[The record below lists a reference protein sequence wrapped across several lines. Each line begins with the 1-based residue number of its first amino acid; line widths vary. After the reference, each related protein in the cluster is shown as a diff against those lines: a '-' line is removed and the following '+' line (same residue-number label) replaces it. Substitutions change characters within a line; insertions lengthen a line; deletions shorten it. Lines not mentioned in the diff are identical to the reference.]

1 MLGGGFFL
9 AMIRLL
15 AIFLAFSMLSC
26 SLSLIGPS
34 AAVVVTQRAEFQVEA
49 TVIQADVLAERTR
62 VIATVIPLFTEAAA
76 QNSVNRL
83 LYATLVADNTPAP
96 ELRVGLLGAE
106 TSGMVDSVSG
116 ETRFTVTGTAASV
129 SDFDGCPQQ
138 LTSRFSVSSSRVYIT
153 MVGYDLE
160 PNITLEARWYYGEGL
175 VETQTWQT
183 DLFAR
188 QLCIWFFIENGTTE
202 FRQGQWWVELRAAG
216 QSLGQ
221 ALGFVIE

>member
-1 MLGGGFFL
+1 M
-9 AMIRLL
+9 MRLI

-34 AAVVVTQRAEFQVEA
+34 AAVVVTQRAEFEAEA
-49 TVIQADVLAERTR
+49 TVIRADILAERTR
-62 VIATVIPLFTEAAA
+62 VVATVIPLFTEAAA

-83 LYATLVADNTPAP
+83 LYATLIADNTPAP
-96 ELRVGLLGAE
+96 ELRVGQLGAE
-106 TSGMVDSVSG
+106 TSGMVDGVSSDP
-116 ETRFTVTGTAASV
+116 RFTVTGTAASV

-138 LTSRFSVSSSRVYIT
+138 LTGRFSVSSTRVYIT

-160 PNITLEARWYYGEGL
+160 PNITLEARWYFEEGL
-175 VETQTWQT
+175 VESQTWQT
-183 DLFAR
+183 EQFTQ

-202 FRQGQWWVELRAAG
+202 FRRGQWWVELRAAG

>member
-1 MLGGGFFL
+1 M
-9 AMIRLL
+9 MRLF

-34 AAVVVTQRAEFQVEA
+34 AAVVVTQRAEFEVEA
-49 TVIQADVLAERTR
+49 TVIRADILAERTR
-62 VIATVIPLFTEAAA
+62 VVATVIPLFTEAAA

-96 ELRVGLLGAE
+96 ELRVGQLGAE
-106 TSGMVDSVSG
+106 SSGMVDGVSG
-116 ETRFTVTGTAASV
+116 DPRFTVTGTAASV

-138 LTSRFSVSSSRVYIT
+138 LTRRFSVSSTRVYIT

-160 PNITLEARWYYGEGL
+160 PNITLEARWYFEEGL

-183 DLFAR
+183 DQFTQ

-202 FRQGQWWVELRAAG
+202 FRRGQWWVELRAAG